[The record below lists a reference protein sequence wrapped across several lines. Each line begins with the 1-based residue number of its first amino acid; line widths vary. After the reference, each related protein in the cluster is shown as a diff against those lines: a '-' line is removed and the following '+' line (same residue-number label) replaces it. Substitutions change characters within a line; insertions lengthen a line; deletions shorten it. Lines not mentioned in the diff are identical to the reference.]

1 MVDPRIKATALN
13 KRIKITALKQ
23 QLVSLH
29 KQEVVSLK
37 GLNLITERGGCA

>member
-1 MVDPRIKATALN
+1 MVEPRIKAAALN
-13 KRIKITALKQ
+13 KGIKVAALKQ

-29 KQEVVSLK
+29 KREVVCLE